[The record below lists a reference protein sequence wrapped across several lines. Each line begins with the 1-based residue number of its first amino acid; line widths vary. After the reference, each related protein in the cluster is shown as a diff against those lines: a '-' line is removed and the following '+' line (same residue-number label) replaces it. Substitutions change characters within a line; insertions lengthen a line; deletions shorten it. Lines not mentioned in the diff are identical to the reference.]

1 MNTGSLKKYLLLLL
15 FGVLLLT
22 LLAGCSEQ
30 KIAGNDTEP
39 AQQSPS
45 SATGEQASP
54 GNNTAGQKNTMQ
66 IVIYQAAKDAKHLV
80 PEVHVVPLNA
90 HPARTAIEL
99 LLAGTKNKDLVAVM
113 PPDTQLRSL
122 SIKDHTAYVDF
133 SNQLIKNNRGG
144 SASEMLLVGAVVNT
158 LTEFP
163 EIDKVR
169 FMVEGKLI
177 DTINGH
183 MDISQPLSRSESM
196 IKKD

>member
-1 MNTGSLKKYLLLLL
+1 MNARTLREFLLALLLSM
-15 FGVLLLT
+15 LT
-22 LLAGCSEQ
+22 LLLVTGCSEQ
-30 KIAGNDTEP
+30 TTSGNITEP
-39 AQQSPS
+39 AEQTTAAASEEQISPDNH
-45 SATGEQASP
+45 P
-54 GNNTAGQKNTMQ
+54 AGQKNTIQ
-66 IVIYQAAKDAKHLV
+66 IVIYQATKDAKYLV

-99 LLAGTKNKDLVAVM
+99 LIAGTKNKDLVAVM

-133 SNQLIKNNRGG
+133 SSQLIKNNQGG

-169 FMVEGKLI
+169 FLVEGKLI

-196 IKKD
+196 IKKN